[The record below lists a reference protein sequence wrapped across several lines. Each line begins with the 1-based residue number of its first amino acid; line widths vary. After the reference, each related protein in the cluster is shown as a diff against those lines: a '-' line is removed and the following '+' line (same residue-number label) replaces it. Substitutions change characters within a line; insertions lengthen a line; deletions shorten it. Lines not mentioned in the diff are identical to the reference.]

1 MDRPLDKQTV
11 DNICIANGLHNA
23 KELAAASIRQFVSI
37 VNDIEKKMGVEY
49 IRMEIGE
56 PGLPAEQIGIEAEH
70 EALLA
75 GVGSKYPLITGIE
88 PLTKEASRFVKAFI
102 NLDIPPVCFVPTV
115 GSMQGA
121 FASFMALSQL
131 KEGRDTIL
139 FIDPGFPVQKAQC
152 RVLGLRYES
161 FDVIDYRGEKLEAK
175 LEEVL
180 SSGRICG
187 MIYSN
192 PNNPSWMCL
201 NEKEL
206 EVIGRMATKYDVV
219 AIEDLA
225 YLNMDFREDRS
236 KPFEPPYQPSVARYT
251 DNYLILLS
259 GSKMFSY
266 AGQRIAVVAMSPIL
280 AERCYEGLGK
290 RYANDGQFRRNFI
303 FNILY
308 VLSSGVPHSAQY
320 ALTAMFRAAS
330 DGRLNYV
337 EHVREYARR
346 AAQVKEIM
354 TRNGFHVVY
363 DKDCDKE
370 VGDGFFFT
378 FGYKNM
384 TGEQLINKLIYYGI
398 SAITLAPTGSTRE
411 GLRGCVS
418 MIADYQ
424 YDEFDKRL
432 RLFSQDY

>member
-11 DNICIANGLHNA
+11 DNICIANGLRNA
-23 KELAAASIRQFVSI
+23 KELGGASIRQFVS
-37 VNDIEKKMGVEY
+37 VVKDIEAKMGVEY

-70 EALLA
+70 EALLS

-88 PLTKEASRFVKAFI
+88 PLTREASRFIKAFI
-102 NLDIPPVCFVPTV
+102 NIDIPPVCIVPTV

-121 FASFMALSQL
+121 FAAFTALSKVQ
-131 KEGRDTIL
+131 EGRDTML
-139 FIDPGFPVQKAQC
+139 FIDPGFPVQKVQC
-152 RVLGLRYES
+152 KVQGIRVES
-161 FDVIDYRGEKLEAK
+161 FDVIDYRGKALEAK

-192 PNNPSWMCL
+192 PNNPTWMCL
-201 NEKEL
+201 NEEEL
-206 EVIGRMATKYDVV
+206 EIIGRMATKYDVIV
-219 AIEDLA
+219 IEDLA

-251 DNYLILLS
+251 NNCMHLLS
-259 GSKMFSY
+259 ASKMFSY
-266 AGQRIAVVAMSPIL
+266 AGQRVAIVALNPAL
-280 AERCYEGLGK
+280 AERCYDALAKLFG
-290 RYANDGQFRRNFI
+290 NDGQFRRNFI

-308 VLSSGVPHSAQY
+308 ALSSGVPHSTQY
-320 ALTAMFRAAS
+320 ALAAMFRAAS
-330 DGRLNYV
+330 DGKLNYV
-337 EHVREYARR
+337 EHTREYARR
-346 AAQVKEIM
+346 AERVKEIM
-354 TRNGFHVVY
+354 VKNGFHIVY
-363 DKDCDKE
+363 DKDCDE
-370 VGDGFFFT
+370 TVGDGFFFT
-378 FGYKNM
+378 FGYKDM

-398 SAITLAPTGSTRE
+398 SAITLTPTGSSRE

-418 MIADYQ
+418 MISDYQ
-424 YDEFDKRL
+424 YDELDKRL

>member
-1 MDRPLDKQTV
+1 MERPLDKQTV
-11 DNICIANGLHNA
+11 DNICIANGLRNA
-23 KELAAASIRQFVSI
+23 KELAGASIRQLVSI
-37 VNDIEKKMGVEY
+37 VRDIEKKTGVEY

-75 GVGSKYPLITGIE
+75 GVGSKYPIITGIE

-102 NLDIPPVCFVPTV
+102 NLDIPASCCVPSV

-121 FASFMALSQL
+121 FASFMALSQIR
-131 KEGRDTIL
+131 EDRDTIL

-152 RVLGLRYES
+152 RAQGIRYES
-161 FDVIDYRGEKLEAK
+161 FDVIDYRGKKLEEK

-180 SSGRICG
+180 SSGRVSG

-192 PNNPSWMCL
+192 PNNPTWMCL
-201 NEKEL
+201 NEEEL
-206 EVIGRMATKYDVV
+206 EIIGRMATKYDVIV
-219 AIEDLA
+219 IEDLA

-236 KPFEPPYQPSVARYT
+236 KPFEAPYQPSVARYT
-251 DNYLILLS
+251 GNYIILVS

-266 AGQRIAVVAMSPIL
+266 AGQRVAVVGMSPVL
-280 AERCYEGLGK
+280 AERCYENLAK
-290 RYANDGQFRRNFI
+290 RYGNDGQFRRTFI

-308 VLSSGVPHSAQY
+308 VLSSGVPHSVQY
-320 ALTAMFRAAS
+320 ALAAMFRAAS
-330 DGRLNYV
+330 DGRLNFV
-337 EHVREYARR
+337 EHTREYARR
-346 AAQVKEIM
+346 AAHVKEIM
-354 TRNGFHVVY
+354 KKNGFHIVY
-363 DKDCDKE
+363 DKDCEQE

-398 SAITLAPTGSTRE
+398 SAITLEPTGSTRE

-418 MIADYQ
+418 MISDYQ

>member
-1 MDRPLDKQTV
+1 MEKPLDKQTV
-11 DNICIANGLHNA
+11 DNICIANGLRNA

-37 VNDIEKKMGVEY
+37 VRDIEKKTGVEY

-102 NLDIPPVCFVPTV
+102 NLDIPPACFVPTV

-131 KEGRDTIL
+131 REERDTIL

-152 RVLGLRYES
+152 RVLGVRYES
-161 FDVIDYRGEKLEAK
+161 FDIIDFRGEKLEAK

-187 MIYSN
+187 LIYSN
-192 PNNPSWMCL
+192 PNNPTWMCL
-201 NEKEL
+201 NEQEL
-206 EVIGRMATKYDVV
+206 DIIGRMATKHDVV
-219 AIEDLA
+219 VIEDLA

-236 KPFEPPYQPSVARYT
+236 KPFEPPFQPSVARYT
-251 DNYLILLS
+251 DNYILLLS

-280 AERCYEGLGK
+280 AERCFDGFAKQYD
-290 RYANDGQFRRNFI
+290 NDGQFRRNFI

-308 VLSSGVPHSAQY
+308 VLSSGVPHSVQY

-337 EHVREYARR
+337 DHVREYARR

-363 DKDCDKE
+363 DKDCDVE

-398 SAITLAPTGSTRE
+398 SAITLAPTGSSRE

-418 MIADYQ
+418 MISDYQ
-424 YDEFDKRL
+424 YDEFEKRL
-432 RLFSQDY
+432 KLFSQDY

>member
-1 MDRPLDKQTV
+1 MERPLDKQTV
-11 DNICIANGLHNA
+11 DNICIANGLRNA

-37 VNDIEKKMGVEY
+37 VKDIEKKTGVEY

-75 GVGSKYPLITGIE
+75 GVGSKYPIITGIE
-88 PLTKEASRFVKAFI
+88 PLIKEASRFVKAFV
-102 NLDIPPVCFVPTV
+102 NLDIPSSCFVPTV

-121 FASFMALSQL
+121 FASFMALSQIR
-131 KEGRDTIL
+131 EDRDTIL

-152 RVLGLRYES
+152 RAQGVRYES
-161 FDVIDYRGEKLEAK
+161 FDVIDYRGKKLEEK

-180 SSGRICG
+180 SSGRISG

-192 PNNPSWMCL
+192 PNNPTWMCL
-201 NEKEL
+201 NEEEL
-206 EVIGRMATKYDVV
+206 EIIGRMATKYDVIV
-219 AIEDLA
+219 IEDLA

-251 DNYLILLS
+251 DNYIILIS

-266 AGQRIAVVAMSPIL
+266 AGQRIAVVGMSPRL
-280 AERCYEGLGK
+280 ADRCYDSLAK
-290 RYANDGQFRRNFI
+290 RYNNDGQFRRSFI

-308 VLSSGVPHSAQY
+308 VLSSGVPHSVQY
-320 ALTAMFRAAS
+320 ALAAMFRAAS

-337 EHVREYARR
+337 EHTKEYARR
-346 AAQVKEIM
+346 SAQVKAIM
-354 TRNGFHVVY
+354 KKNGFHIVY

-384 TGEQLINKLIYYGI
+384 TGEQLINKHIYYGI
-398 SAITLAPTGSTRE
+398 SAITLEPTGSSRE

-418 MIADYQ
+418 MISDYQ

>member
-1 MDRPLDKQTV
+1 
-11 DNICIANGLHNA
+11 
-23 KELAAASIRQFVSI
+23 
-37 VNDIEKKMGVEY
+37 
-49 IRMEIGE
+49 
-56 PGLPAEQIGIEAEH
+56 
-70 EALLA
+70 
-75 GVGSKYPLITGIE
+75 
-88 PLTKEASRFVKAFI
+88 
-102 NLDIPPVCFVPTV
+102 VPTV

-131 KEGRDTIL
+131 REGRDTIL

-152 RVLGLRYES
+152 RVLGVRYES

-187 MIYSN
+187 LIYSN
-192 PNNPSWMCL
+192 PNNPTWMCL
-201 NEKEL
+201 NEQEL
-206 EVIGRMATKYDVV
+206 DIIGRMATKHDVV
-219 AIEDLA
+219 VIEDLA

-236 KPFEPPYQPSVARYT
+236 KPFEPPFQPSVARYT
-251 DNYLILLS
+251 DNYILLLS

-266 AGQRIAVVAMSPIL
+266 AGQRIAVVAMSPLL
-280 AERCYEGLGK
+280 AERCFDGFAK
-290 RYANDGQFRRNFI
+290 RYGNDGQFRRNFI

-308 VLSSGVPHSAQY
+308 VLSSGVPHSVQY

-363 DKDCDKE
+363 DKDCDVE

-378 FGYKNM
+378 FGYKDM

-398 SAITLAPTGSTRE
+398 SAITLAPTGSSRE

-418 MIADYQ
+418 MISDYQ
-424 YDEFDKRL
+424 YDEFEKRL
-432 RLFSQDY
+432 KLFSQDY

>member
-1 MDRPLDKQTV
+1 MEKPLDKQTV
-11 DNICIANGLHNA
+11 DNICIANGLRNA

-37 VNDIEKKMGVEY
+37 VHDIEKKTGVEY

-88 PLTKEASRFVKAFI
+88 PLTKEASRFVKAFV
-102 NLDIPPVCFVPTV
+102 NLDIPPACFVPTV

-131 KEGRDTIL
+131 REGRDTIL

-152 RVLGLRYES
+152 RVLGVRYES

-187 MIYSN
+187 LIYSN
-192 PNNPSWMCL
+192 PNNPTWMCL
-201 NEKEL
+201 NEQEL
-206 EVIGRMATKYDVV
+206 DIIGRMATKHDVV
-219 AIEDLA
+219 VIEDLA

-236 KPFEPPYQPSVARYT
+236 KPFEPPFQPSVARYT
-251 DNYLILLS
+251 DNYILLLS

-266 AGQRIAVVAMSPIL
+266 AGQRIAVVAMSPLL
-280 AERCYEGLGK
+280 AERCFDGFAK
-290 RYANDGQFRRNFI
+290 RYGNDGQFRRNFI

-308 VLSSGVPHSAQY
+308 VLSSGVPHSVQY

-363 DKDCDKE
+363 DKDCDVE

-378 FGYKNM
+378 FGYKDM

-398 SAITLAPTGSTRE
+398 SAITLAPTGSSRE

-418 MIADYQ
+418 MISDYQ
-424 YDEFDKRL
+424 YDEFEKRL
-432 RLFSQDY
+432 KLFSQDY

>member
-1 MDRPLDKQTV
+1 MERPLDKQTV
-11 DNICIANGLHNA
+11 DNICIANGLRNA

-37 VNDIEKKMGVEY
+37 VKDIEKKTGVEY

-75 GVGSKYPLITGIE
+75 GVGSKYPIITGIE
-88 PLTKEASRFVKAFI
+88 PLVKEASRFVKAFI
-102 NLDIPPVCFVPTV
+102 NLDIPSSCFVPTV

-121 FASFMALSQL
+121 FASFMALSQI
-131 KEGRDTIL
+131 KEDRDTIL

-152 RVLGLRYES
+152 RAQGIRYES
-161 FDVIDYRGEKLEAK
+161 FDVIDYRGKKLEAK

-180 SSGRICG
+180 SSGRISG

-192 PNNPSWMCL
+192 PNNPTWMCL
-201 NEKEL
+201 NEEEL
-206 EVIGRMATKYDVV
+206 EIIGRMATKYDVIV
-219 AIEDLA
+219 IEDLA

-251 DNYLILLS
+251 DNYIILIS

-266 AGQRIAVVAMSPIL
+266 AGQRIAVVGMSPRL
-280 AERCYEGLGK
+280 ADRCYDNLAK
-290 RYANDGQFRRNFI
+290 RYNNDGQFRRSFI

-308 VLSSGVPHSAQY
+308 VLSSGVPHSVQY
-320 ALTAMFRAAS
+320 ALAAMFRAAS

-337 EHVREYARR
+337 EHTKEYARR
-346 AAQVKEIM
+346 SAQVKAIM
-354 TRNGFHVVY
+354 KKNGFHIVY

-398 SAITLAPTGSTRE
+398 SAITLEPTGSSRE

-418 MIADYQ
+418 MISDYQ

>member
-1 MDRPLDKQTV
+1 MEKPLDKQTV
-11 DNICIANGLHNA
+11 DNICIANGLRNA

-37 VNDIEKKMGVEY
+37 VHDIEKKTGVEY

-88 PLTKEASRFVKAFI
+88 PLTKEASRFVKAFV
-102 NLDIPPVCFVPTV
+102 NLDIPPACFVPTV

-131 KEGRDTIL
+131 REERDTIL

-152 RVLGLRYES
+152 RVLGVRYES

-175 LEEVL
+175 LEEVF

-187 MIYSN
+187 LIYSN
-192 PNNPSWMCL
+192 PNNPTWMCL
-201 NEKEL
+201 NEQEL
-206 EVIGRMATKYDVV
+206 DIIGRMATKHDVV
-219 AIEDLA
+219 VIEDLA

-236 KPFEPPYQPSVARYT
+236 KPFEPPFQPSVARYT
-251 DNYLILLS
+251 DNYILLLS

-266 AGQRIAVVAMSPIL
+266 AGQRIAVVAMSPLL
-280 AERCYEGLGK
+280 AERCFDGF
-290 RYANDGQFRRNFI
+290 ANDGQFRRNFI

-308 VLSSGVPHSAQY
+308 VLSSGVPHSVQY

-337 EHVREYARR
+337 DHVREYARR

-363 DKDCDKE
+363 DKDCDVE

-378 FGYKNM
+378 FGYKDM

-398 SAITLAPTGSTRE
+398 SAITLAPTGSSRE

-418 MIADYQ
+418 MISDYQ
-424 YDEFDKRL
+424 YDEFEKRL
-432 RLFSQDY
+432 KLFSQDY